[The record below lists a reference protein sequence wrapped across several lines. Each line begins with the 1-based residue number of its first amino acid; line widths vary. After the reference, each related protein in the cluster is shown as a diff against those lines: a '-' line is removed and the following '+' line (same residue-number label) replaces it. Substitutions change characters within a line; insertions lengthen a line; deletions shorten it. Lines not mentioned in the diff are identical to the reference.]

1 VSVSLIA
8 LLCHLLESIGR
19 LLIKLYHGA
28 AVSGYFVIDL
38 SIIID
43 KAKLFLDFGQYVC
56 RLNVAP
62 EV

>member
-43 KAKLFLDFGQYVC
+43 KAKFSDFGQYVC

>member
-1 VSVSLIA
+1 
-8 LLCHLLESIGR
+8 
-19 LLIKLYHGA
+19 
-28 AVSGYFVIDL
+28 VSGYFVIDL

-62 EV
+62 QV